1 MGNHLSKPFDKNKH
15 LTNPLPEFDNRHVE
29 KQWLKDVNTSMN
41 EQTKMYRDTWA
52 EINLD
57 HISYN
62 VESMKKHAEE
72 GTNVIAV
79 VKANGY
85 GHGDAAVAEAAL
97 EAGASSLAVATLDE
111 AMALRNKKI
120 AAPILVMGASRPEHA
135 GEAAAKNIALTVFQK
150 EWLSQAYEYVED
162 GEVLNIHL
170 KFDTGMGRLGIRSRD
185 ELAGIESVIKK
196 DKRFML
202 EGVFTHFATA
212 DSLENAYFE
221 KQLSRFEEMTS
232 WLETLP
238 KYIHTSNSAAGL
250 RFPKAH
256 FNAVRMGIS
265 MYGLAPSMEIKS
277 DLPFPL
283 KEAFSL
289 HTSIVHVK
297 KLHKGEKV
305 SYGATYEAQE
315 DEWIATL
322 PIGYADGWI
331 RKLQGQ
337 EVLAEGLR
345 VPIVGRVCMDQC
357 MIKLP
362 HEMPVGTK
370 VTLIG
375 EQGEEKIP
383 VDEIAE
389 KLETINYEVTCMV
402 SSRVP
407 RIYKRDGKIIG
418 GINYLL

>member
-1 MGNHLSKPFDKNKH
+1 
-15 LTNPLPEFDNRHVE
+15 
-29 KQWLKDVNTSMN
+29 MN
-41 EQTKMYRDTWA
+41 EQIKMYRDTWA

-62 VESMKKHAEE
+62 VESMKRHVKE
-72 GTNVIAV
+72 GTKIIAV

-85 GHGDAAVAEAAL
+85 GHGDAAVAKAAL

-111 AMALRNKKI
+111 AMALRKKKI
-120 AAPILVMGASRPEHA
+120 EAPILVMGASRPEHA
-135 GEAAAKNIALTVFQK
+135 GEAAANKISLTVFQQ
-150 EWLSQAYEYVED
+150 EWLSQAAEYVED
-162 GEVLNIHL
+162 GTLNIHIKL
-170 KFDTGMGRLGIRSRD
+170 DTGMGRLGIRSRD

-196 DKRFML
+196 DKRFLL

-212 DSLENAYFE
+212 DSLDNAYFE
-221 KQLSRFEEMTS
+221 TQLSRFEEMIG
-232 WLETLP
+232 WLEVLP
-238 KYIHTSNSAAGL
+238 KYVHTSNSAAGL

-256 FNAVRMGIS
+256 LNAVRMGIS

-277 DLPFPL
+277 VLPFEL

-289 HTSIVHVK
+289 HTTIVHVK

-315 DEWIATL
+315 EEWIATL

-337 EVLAEGLR
+337 EVLSEGLR
-345 VPIVGRVCMDQC
+345 VPIVGRICMDQC
-357 MIKLP
+357 MIKIP
-362 HEMPVGTK
+362 QEMPVGTK

-375 EQGEEKIP
+375 EQGKEKIQ

>member
-1 MGNHLSKPFDKNKH
+1 
-15 LTNPLPEFDNRHVE
+15 
-29 KQWLKDVNTSMN
+29 MN
-41 EQTKMYRDTWA
+41 EQIKMYRDTWA

-62 VESMKKHAEE
+62 VESMKRHVKE
-72 GTNVIAV
+72 GTKIIAV

-85 GHGDAAVAEAAL
+85 GHGDAAVAKAAL

-111 AMALRNKKI
+111 AMALRKKKI
-120 AAPILVMGASRPEHA
+120 EAPILVMGASRPEHA
-135 GEAAAKNIALTVFQK
+135 GEAAANKISLTVFQQ
-150 EWLSQAYEYVED
+150 EWLSQAAVYVED
-162 GEVLNIHL
+162 ETLNIHIKL
-170 KFDTGMGRLGIRSRD
+170 DTGMGRLGIRSRD

-196 DKRFML
+196 DKRFLL

-212 DSLENAYFE
+212 DSLDNAYFE
-221 KQLSRFEEMTS
+221 TQLSRFEEMIG
-232 WLETLP
+232 WLEVLP
-238 KYIHTSNSAAGL
+238 KYVHTSNSAAGL

-256 FNAVRMGIS
+256 LNAVRMGIS

-277 DLPFPL
+277 VLPFEL

-289 HTSIVHVK
+289 HTTIVHVK

-315 DEWIATL
+315 EEWIATL

-337 EVLAEGLR
+337 EVLSEGLR
-345 VPIVGRVCMDQC
+345 VPIVGRICMDQC
-357 MIKLP
+357 MIKIP
-362 HEMPVGTK
+362 QEMPVGTK

-375 EQGEEKIP
+375 EQGKEKIQ

>member
-1 MGNHLSKPFDKNKH
+1 MG
-15 LTNPLPEFDNRHVE
+15 
-29 KQWLKDVNTSMN
+29 

-62 VESMKKHAEE
+62 VESMKKHVDE
-72 GTNVIAV
+72 GTIVIAV

-97 EAGASSLAVATLDE
+97 NAGASCLAVATLDE
-111 AMALRNKKI
+111 AMALRKKKI
-120 AAPILVMGASRPEHA
+120 AAPILVMGASRPENA
-135 GEAAAKNIALTVFQK
+135 GDAAKENIALTIFQK
-150 EWLSQAYEYVED
+150 DWLSAAKGYIKSAD
-162 GEVLNIHL
+162 TLHIHL

-185 ELAGIESVIKK
+185 ELQEIESVIKG
-196 DKRFML
+196 DKRFL
-202 EGVFTHFATA
+202 IEGAFTHFATA
-212 DSLENAYFE
+212 DSLDNAYFE
-221 KQLSRFEEMTS
+221 QQLSRFEEMAG
-232 WLETLP
+232 WMEEAP
-238 KYIHTSNSAAGL
+238 KYVHSSNSAAGL
-250 RFPKAH
+250 RFPQAH
-256 FNAVRMGIS
+256 LNAVRMGIS
-265 MYGLAPSMEIKS
+265 MYGLAPSMEMKPE
-277 DLPFPL
+277 LPFPL

-289 HTSIVHVK
+289 HTRIAHVK

-305 SYGATYEAQE
+305 SYGATYEAGE

-337 EVLAEGLR
+337 EVLAEGIR
-345 VPIVGRVCMDQC
+345 VPIVGRICMDQC

-362 HEMPVGTK
+362 HEMPVGTQ

-375 EQGEEKIP
+375 EQGGENIP
-383 VDEIAE
+383 VDEIAK

-407 RIYKRDGKIIG
+407 RIYKRDGHIIG
-418 GINYLL
+418 GVNYLL

>member
-1 MGNHLSKPFDKNKH
+1 
-15 LTNPLPEFDNRHVE
+15 
-29 KQWLKDVNTSMN
+29 MN

-62 VESMKKHAEE
+62 VESMKKHVKE
-72 GTNVIAV
+72 GAKIIAV

-85 GHGDAAVAEAAL
+85 GHGDAAVAKAAL

-111 AMALRNKKI
+111 AIALRMKKI
-120 AAPILVMGASRPEHA
+120 EAPILVMGASRPEHA
-135 GEAAAKNIALTVFQK
+135 GEAASNNISLTVFQQ
-150 EWLSQAYEYVED
+150 EWLVKAAEYVEN
-162 GEVLNIHL
+162 GTLNIHIKL
-170 KFDTGMGRLGIRSRD
+170 DTGMGRLGIRSRD
-185 ELAGIESVIKK
+185 ELAGIESVIKR
-196 DKRFML
+196 DKRFLL

-212 DSLENAYFE
+212 DSLDNAYFE
-221 KQLSRFEEMTS
+221 TQLSRFEEMIG
-232 WLETLP
+232 WLEVLP
-238 KYIHTSNSAAGL
+238 KYVHTSNSAAGL

-256 FNAVRMGIS
+256 MNAVRMGIS
-265 MYGLAPSMEIKS
+265 MYGLSPSMEIKHV
-277 DLPFPL
+277 LPFEL

-315 DEWIATL
+315 DEWVATL

-337 EVLAEGLR
+337 EVLAEGVR
-345 VPIVGRVCMDQC
+345 VPIVGRICMDQC
-357 MIKLP
+357 MIKIP
-362 HEMPVGTK
+362 HEMPAGTK

-375 EQGEEKIP
+375 EQGKEKIP

>member
-1 MGNHLSKPFDKNKH
+1 
-15 LTNPLPEFDNRHVE
+15 
-29 KQWLKDVNTSMN
+29 MN

-62 VESMKKHAEE
+62 VEYMKRHVEE
-72 GTNVIAV
+72 GTKVIAV

-85 GHGDAAVAEAAL
+85 GHGDASVAKAAL

-111 AMALRNKKI
+111 AMALRKKKI

-135 GEAAAKNIALTVFQK
+135 GEAAARNIALTVFQK
-150 EWLSQAYEYVED
+150 EWLSQAKEYVED

-170 KFDTGMGRLGIRSRD
+170 KFDTGMGRLGIRSRE
-185 ELAGIESVIKK
+185 ELAGIESVIKE
-196 DKRFML
+196 DKRFLL
-202 EGVFTHFATA
+202 EGVFTHYATA
-212 DSLENAYFE
+212 DSLDNGYFE
-221 KQLSRFEEMTS
+221 KQLSRFKEMIG
-232 WLETLP
+232 WMETLP
-238 KYIHTSNSAAGL
+238 KYVHTSNSAAGL

-256 FNAVRMGIS
+256 MNAVRMGIS

-277 DLPFPL
+277 ELPFQL

-289 HTSIVHVK
+289 HTTIVHVK

-305 SYGATYEAQE
+305 SYGATYEAEE
-315 DEWIATL
+315 DEWVATL

-337 EVLAEGLR
+337 EVLAEGKR
-345 VPIVGRVCMDQC
+345 VPIVGRICMDQC

-362 HEMPVGTK
+362 NEMPVGTK

-375 EQGEEKIP
+375 EQGEGKIP
-383 VDEIAE
+383 VDEIAG

-418 GINYLL
+418 VINYLL

>member
-1 MGNHLSKPFDKNKH
+1 MNK
-15 LTNPLPEFDNRHVE
+15 
-29 KQWLKDVNTSMN
+29 QA
-41 EQTKMYRDTWA
+41 KMYRDTWA

-62 VESMKKHAEE
+62 VESMKKHVKE
-72 GTNVIAV
+72 GTKITAV

-85 GHGDAAVAEAAL
+85 GHGDAAVAKAAL

-111 AMALRNKKI
+111 AIALRMKKI
-120 AAPILVMGASRPEHA
+120 EAPILVMGASRPEHA
-135 GEAAAKNIALTVFQK
+135 GEAASNNISLTVFQQ
-150 EWLSQAYEYVED
+150 EWLVKAAEYVDD
-162 GEVLNIHL
+162 GTLTIHL
-170 KFDTGMGRLGIRSRD
+170 KLDTGMGRLGIRSRD

-196 DKRFML
+196 DKRFLL

-212 DSLENAYFE
+212 DSLDNAYFE
-221 KQLSRFEEMTS
+221 TQLNRFEEMIG
-232 WLETLP
+232 WLEVLP
-238 KYIHTSNSAAGL
+238 KYVHTSNSAAGL

-256 FNAVRMGIS
+256 LNAVRMGIS
-265 MYGLAPSMEIKS
+265 MYGLAPSMEIKHV
-277 DLPFPL
+277 LPFEL

-289 HTSIVHVK
+289 HTTIVHVK

-305 SYGATYEAQE
+305 SYGVTYEAQE

-337 EVLAEGLR
+337 EVLAEGSR
-345 VPIVGRVCMDQC
+345 VPIVGRICMDQC
-357 MIKLP
+357 MIKIP
-362 HEMPVGTK
+362 HEMPAGTK

-375 EQGEEKIP
+375 EQGKEKIS

>member
-1 MGNHLSKPFDKNKH
+1 
-15 LTNPLPEFDNRHVE
+15 
-29 KQWLKDVNTSMN
+29 MN

-57 HISYN
+57 QISYN
-62 VESMKKHAEE
+62 VESMKKHVKE
-72 GTNVIAV
+72 GSKIIAV

-85 GHGDAAVAEAAL
+85 GHGDEAVAVAAL

-111 AMALRNKKI
+111 AMALRKKKI
-120 AAPILVMGASRPEHA
+120 EAPILVMGASPPEHA
-135 GEAAAKNIALTVFQK
+135 GEAAANNISLTVFQQ
-150 EWLSQAYEYVED
+150 EWLVKAAEYVED
-162 GEVLNIHL
+162 KTLNIHIKL
-170 KFDTGMGRLGIRSRD
+170 DTGMGRLGIRSR
-185 ELAGIESVIKK
+185 EEIAGIESVIKM
-196 DKRFML
+196 DKRFLL

-212 DSLENAYFE
+212 DSLNNAYFE
-221 KQLSRFEEMTS
+221 TQLSRFEEMTG
-232 WLETLP
+232 WMEVLP
-238 KYIHTSNSAAGL
+238 KYVHTSNSAAGL

-256 FNAVRMGIS
+256 LNAVRMGIS
-265 MYGLAPSMEIKS
+265 MYGLAPSMEIKGV
-277 DLPFPL
+277 LPFEL

-289 HTSIVHVK
+289 HTTIVHVK

-305 SYGATYEAQE
+305 SYGATYEAKE

-345 VPIVGRVCMDQC
+345 VPIVGRICMDQC
-357 MIKLP
+357 MIKIP

-370 VTLIG
+370 VTMIG
-375 EQGEEKIP
+375 EQEKEKIS

-407 RIYKRDGKIIG
+407 RIYKRDDKIIG

>member
-1 MGNHLSKPFDKNKH
+1 MS
-15 LTNPLPEFDNRHVE
+15 
-29 KQWLKDVNTSMN
+29 

-62 VESMKKHAEE
+62 VESMKKHVKD
-72 GTNVIAV
+72 GTKVIAV

-85 GHGDAAVAEAAL
+85 GHGDAAVAKAAL

-111 AMALRNKKI
+111 AMALRMKKI
-120 AAPILVMGASRPEHA
+120 EAPILVMGASRPEHA
-135 GEAAAKNIALTVFQK
+135 GEAAAKNISLTVFQQ
-150 EWLSQAYEYVED
+150 EWLLQASEYVKD
-162 GEVLNIHL
+162 VTLNIHL
-170 KFDTGMGRLGIRSRD
+170 KLDTGMGRLGIRSQE
-185 ELAGIESVIKK
+185 ELEGIESAIKE
-196 DKRFML
+196 DKRFQL

-212 DSLENAYFE
+212 DSLDNAYFE
-221 KQLSRFEEMTS
+221 TQLNRFEEMTS

-238 KYIHTSNSAAGL
+238 KYVHTSNSAAGL
-250 RFPKAH
+250 RFQKAH
-256 FNAVRMGIS
+256 LHAVRMGIS
-265 MYGLAPSMEIKS
+265 MYGLAPSMEIKPV
-277 DLPFPL
+277 LPFEL

-297 KLHKGEKV
+297 KLTKGEKV

-345 VPIVGRVCMDQC
+345 VPIVGRICMDQC
-357 MIKLP
+357 MIKIP
-362 HEMPVGTK
+362 HQMPVGTR

-375 EQGEEKIP
+375 EQGKEKIS

-407 RIYKRDGKIIG
+407 RIYKRDGEIIG